1 MISALQSDACMDEDE
16 EGKEVAAR
24 VGTVDIVSPSVPGV
38 DLNERRGGG
47 TDDVTMAAEDDRL
60 RKLSG
65 TSLPLWWEEEEV
77 FREEGWGVWLFGTNP
92 GQLVVPCSSCL
103 SVSEYLLASISVLS
117 ASRRASNI

>member
-65 TSLPLWWEEEEV
+65 TSLPLW
-77 FREEGWGVWLFGTNP
+77 
-92 GQLVVPCSSCL
+92 
-103 SVSEYLLASISVLS
+103 
-117 ASRRASNI
+117 